1 MCFETES
8 NVSRAKPWRRW
19 REAAFAT
26 CTVWLVLQNVALLLL
41 AAWGHPASALAAGTA
56 FARTA
61 ITMSGQLFMLMLAA
75 ILGLALAAW
84 LVHIPAETQL
94 NGARGHADG
103 RGSGEGGGAR
113 HERGLRWRPGPAPR
127 RDE

>member
-1 MCFETES
+1 MFDERKPNES
-8 NVSRAKPWRRW
+8 QRNPWRRW

-26 CTVWLVLQNVALLLL
+26 CTVWLVLQNVALLSL
-41 AAWGHPASALAAGTA
+41 AAWGHPTSALAAGTA

-94 NGARGHADG
+94 NGAREDVNG
-103 RGSGEGGGAR
+103 RGMGEGREVR
-113 HERGLRWRPGPAPR
+113 HER
-127 RDE
+127 